1 MRVLLAE
8 DDDRLADLVAATL
21 AANGYTVQRE
31 ENGEVA
37 YYRGETEDF
46 DAVVLDLGLPSLDGL
61 TILARWRRAERSMPI
76 LILTARTQW
85 EERVEAIE
93 AGADDYLMKPFQ
105 MEELVAR
112 LRALIRRSKG
122 LAGTSVW
129 VGPYLLETRL
139 MQVSRD
145 GVPISLTP
153 QEYKLLSY
161 LAFHRGQVL
170 SQLQLTEHIYNQDFE
185 RGSNSIEVLVGRLRR
200 RLGREIIK
208 TRRGFGY
215 YIEKAN

>member
-8 DDDRLADLVAATL
+8 DDDRLADLIATTL
-21 AANGYTVQRE
+21 IANGFAVQRE
-31 ENGEVA
+31 GNGEVA

-46 DAVVLDLGLPSLDGL
+46 DAVVLDLGLPSLDGM

-112 LRALIRRSKG
+112 VRALIRRSKG
-122 LAGTSVW
+122 LGGTSVW
-129 VGPYLLETRL
+129 VGPYLIETRL

-145 GVPISLTP
+145 GVPIDLTP

-200 RLGREIIK
+200 RLGREVIK

-215 YIEKAN
+215 YVESAN